1 MPDANAAIFEGLNP
15 EQTEAVTQ
23 VTGPVVILAGA
34 GSGKTTTVTRRIAN
48 QVLSG
53 AFRPAEILA
62 VTFTQRAAAEMGQR
76 LAALG
81 VTGVRARTFHS
92 AALAL
97 FRQYFQDDREILG
110 SKAKILAP
118 LASRLPMPHKFVP
131 VSDLA
136 GEIERAKN
144 RRVGPDDY
152 AATLDGHEPVIPPYL
167 MARLYA
173 DYERIR
179 QAQGLIDFE
188 DMLAETAAAFRA
200 APDQLAR
207 FRERVRAF
215 TVDEYQDV
223 NLLQQDL
230 LDTWA
235 GDRDDICVVGDDYQ
249 SIYSFTGATPRYLL
263 DFHQKHPRAAVYKLV
278 RNYRSTPE
286 VIALAN
292 KLTPSLGGTDK
303 QLLATRDSGPA
314 VVVQRLDSVYG
325 EVSWMVGRIRELVA
339 SGTPEE
345 EIAVLYRLN
354 AMSEELEEE
363 LSSSHLAYQVKGG
376 SFLRRAGA
384 RDLLGRLRRPRSD
397 DVSAAVE
404 VAAREV
410 GWTAKAGATANSD
423 EATRQQD
430 LGRLVRLAKDYRGEG
445 GVAEFVADL
454 QRRFSA
460 DEAGTG
466 VQLLTYH
473 RAKGLEFDAVFL
485 PRLNAGEMPDRRAK
499 TAAAIVEE
507 RRLFYVG
514 VTRARRNLFLS
525 WGPKNSRGRRSMF
538 LDEVAPGGAGM
549 VALRAAAKAPNGPRQ
564 QLTGAASELANEL
577 RSWRTER
584 ARADVMPPYVILHD
598 SALEAIARAMPSSR
612 DELLEVPGMGP
623 VKFERYGEDIL
634 AIVAAAHSAS

>member
-1 MPDANAAIFEGLNP
+1 MPDSTAAIFEGLNP
-15 EQTEAVTQ
+15 EQTEAVAT

-48 QVLSG
+48 QVLSR

-62 VTFTQRAAAEMGQR
+62 VTFTQRAAGEMGER
-76 LAALG
+76 LGRLG

-110 SKAKILAP
+110 SKARILVP

-144 RRVGPDDY
+144 RRVGPEDY
-152 AATLDGHEPVIPPYL
+152 VQALAGHEPVIPPPM
-167 MARLYA
+167 MARLFA

-179 QAQGLIDFE
+179 RAQGLIDFE
-188 DMLAETAAAFRA
+188 DMLAETTAAFRA
-200 APDQLAR
+200 APDQLER
-207 FRERVRAF
+207 FRDRVRAF

-223 NLLQQDL
+223 NLLQQEL
-230 LDTWA
+230 LDTWL

-263 DFHQKHPRAAVYKLV
+263 DFAKKHPGAAVFKLV

-292 KLTPSLGGTDK
+292 KLTPSLGGTEK
-303 QLLATRDSGPA
+303 QLLATREPGPG
-314 VVVQRLDSVYG
+314 VVVQRLDSVFG
-325 EVSWMVGRIRELVA
+325 EVAWMVGQIRELVTA
-339 SGTPEE
+339 GIPEE

-363 LSSSHLAYQVKGG
+363 LSSAHLAYQVKGG
-376 SFLRRAGA
+376 AFLRRAGA
-384 RDLLGRLRRPRSD
+384 RDLLVRLRRPRSEA
-397 DVSAAVE
+397 VSAAVE

-410 GWTAKAGATANSD
+410 GWKARAGATADSD

-430 LGRLVRLAKDYRGEG
+430 LARLVRLAKDYRGDG
-445 GVAEFVADL
+445 GVRGFVEDL

-460 DEAGTG
+460 DEAGSG

-538 LDEVAPGGAGM
+538 LDEVSPGGAGM
-549 VALRAAAKAPNGPRQ
+549 VALRASATSPNGPRQ
-564 QLTGAASELANEL
+564 QLSGTSLDLAQEL

-584 ARADVMPPYVILHD
+584 ARADVMPAYVILHD
-598 SALEAIARAMPSSR
+598 SALEAIARAMPASR

-623 VKFERYGEDIL
+623 VKFERYGQEIL
-634 AIVAAAHSAS
+634 AIVAAAKG